1 MPGMEG
7 ESRTNQHCIYVFAVS
22 HVHIT
27 VSPVLRE
34 EGGGGLQARQ
44 GLQEGCQIGVRARQD
59 GRLHLHVQCG

>member
-1 MPGMEG
+1 MPGMEDG
-7 ESRTNQHCIYVFAVS
+7 SHTNQHCTQVFAVS

-44 GLQEGCQIGVRARQD
+44 GLQEGCQVGVRTRQD
-59 GRLHLHVQCG
+59 GGLHLHAQCE